1 MSMNQYFP
9 RRVKKWIMPA
19 LGLSLILAL
28 VLPVSAVSAQTARPH
43 HVPKNSHSRILEE
56 NITNQP
62 SLNNGQPQIA
72 VNPRHPRDLVF
83 LSTADNE
90 AAAGL
95 AVFQCFLA
103 YSTNS
108 GLTWTPVVLP
118 LGDAAGCGNPSLAVD
133 SHGIFYVAF
142 NLLGGTAPLA
152 PGVIRSLDGGRTWSD
167 PVATPLQVGAS
178 PRLVVDSATDYVYV
192 ESSSATP
199 VGGLQA
205 ISISKDHGLTW
216 SAQAPLPDATNQGLG
231 NQIEVHDGILAT
243 ATALQLVGNPPT
255 GIAAASPTFWVSF
268 DNGQT
273 WTSHPV
279 TDTKGN
285 PVAPPT
291 GSLVANVSTV
301 AEQSTTDPIPW
312 VAADPTH
319 RGRFAVMVPMG
330 DDLDVYITN
339 DAGRRWAGPAVIDAP
354 NVYKP
359 WIAFGPTGLLG
370 VAWRTASS
378 LTAGGT
384 PPVIPPPNATINA
397 YSAVSFNGGRSFSAP
412 LRVNHTTEPAGQR
425 IEGGDKYSHIV
436 FSGNYAYVTWSDGR
450 TGNWI
455 DGIMSRVPLSLYA
468 CGSGGHSNPVRHGCR
483 SKP

>member
-1 MSMNQYFP
+1 MMSLKQYFP
-9 RRVKKWIMPA
+9 RAKKWIVPA
-19 LGLSLILAL
+19 LGLGLILTL
-28 VLPVSAVSAQTARPH
+28 VLPVSAVGAQTARSN
-43 HVPKNSHSRILEE
+43 HVSRHSSGRILEQD
-56 NITNQP
+56 ITNNP

-108 GLTWTPVVLP
+108 GVTWTSVVLP
-118 LGDAAGCGNPSLAVD
+118 LGGAAGCGNPSLAVD
-133 SHGIFYVAF
+133 SHGIFYVLF
-142 NLLGGTAPLA
+142 NLLGGTAPQV

-167 PVATPLQVGAS
+167 PVATPLQFGAS
-178 PRLVVDSATDYVYV
+178 PRLVVDSATDYVYA
-192 ESSSATP
+192 ESSSVTA
-199 VGGLQA
+199 VGGPQA

-216 SAQAPLPDATNQGLG
+216 SPQVPLPAGANQGLG
-231 NQIEVHDGILAT
+231 NQIGVQDGILAT
-243 ATALQLVGNPPT
+243 ATGLQLVGNPPT
-255 GIAAASPTFWVSF
+255 GVGAASPTFWVSF

-291 GSLVANVSTV
+291 GSLVIDVSTV
-301 AEQSTTDPIPW
+301 VEQSTTDPIPW

-339 DAGRRWAGPAVIDAP
+339 DAGRRWTGPAVIDAP

-359 WIAFGPTGLLG
+359 WIAYGPTGLLG

-384 PPVIPPPNATINA
+384 PPVIPPPNASINA

-412 LRVNHTTEPAGQR
+412 LRVNHMTEPAGQR
-425 IEGGDKYSHIV
+425 IEGGDKHSDIV
-436 FSGNYAYVTWSDGR
+436 FSGNYVYVTWSDGR

-455 DGIMSRVPLSLYA
+455 DGIMSRVPLSLYN
-468 CGSGGHSNPVRHGCR
+468 CGSARHPHGCQSR
-483 SKP
+483 R